1 MDKVPI
7 LKLYGYLLI
16 SIQTDIHDL
25 TIQALQEDILT
36 TIRNTGAR
44 GVLIDISA
52 LDIVDSFMA
61 RTLRDTVLMARLLGA
76 YVVITGIQ
84 PAVAI
89 TLVDLGLNPEYLYTA
104 TDVNAGFELLHD
116 LVADE
121 DSRRYEEEVPGYDD
135 QQD

>member
-7 LKLYGYLLI
+7 LNLYDYLLV

-25 TIQALQEDILT
+25 IIQALQEDILT
-36 TIRNTGAR
+36 AIRKTHAR
-44 GVLIDISA
+44 GVLIDIST

-61 RTLRDTVLMARLLGA
+61 RTLRDTALMARLLGA

-89 TLVDLGLNPEYLYTA
+89 TLVDLGLNPEHLYTA

-116 LVADE
+116 LIADE
-121 DSRRYEEEVPGYDD
+121 DSRMYEEVPGYEN